1 MDAERLVQMANDIAN
16 YFASDPDREEGIA
29 GMVSHIERF
38 WEPRMR
44 RQIVAH
50 LDAGG
55 DGFGDLARDAITR
68 LSTRARAA

>member
-1 MDAERLVQMANDIAN
+1 MDIDHLVQMANDIGN
-16 YFASDPDREEGIA
+16 YFQSDPDRANGVA
-29 GMVSHIERF
+29 GMVDHLQRF

-55 DGFGDLARDAITR
+55 EGLGDI
-68 LSTRARAA
+68 ARAAIGQLAAQRTAA